1 MNKNTANTANPRFIQ
16 TEIEHDLKITG
27 EYIFDSRPDPT
38 LLNMLRSLGYSFYQA
53 VCDIIDNCFDAG
65 ADKVTIKLG
74 NKNGKDYIIIGDD
87 GNGMNKEILCSSV
100 VLAGT
105 NQLPER
111 NGVHLG
117 KFHMGLKTSILSM
130 KNSFAVITSR
140 EDMNDEL
147 MKTIYH
153 PDSQIENSD
162 WSMGLYTTSQ
172 EELDEFNDFLDT
184 PESGTI
190 VHIQGKKMIS
200 TSQSGIKSQR
210 TTLIKTIGRVY
221 RRYLLAGKVI
231 EVNGLEVEPIDPMF
245 YNIPAVYNGKDRK
258 SEIIG
263 QCEYKNI
270 RYVDADGKE
279 RRNGTLKYTAY
290 NVYNPVDKTWAKDNG
305 LNMENQG
312 IYVMRNNRE
321 IMAGTFFDNPY
332 KLISK
337 NPGFNYYRAELEYSV
352 NLDGEFK
359 LNLQKTQIQIS
370 QMIFDKI
377 VNQVKSDIK
386 KADNHWQK
394 LNRKTGKGTAEEI
407 SDFHHQMEE
416 HIKGKT
422 GLLPSIVKPQVAVTP
437 RPPRVGPKPPVR
449 HRRPKTTTPKW
460 KIELDYNMGP
470 RDWAVTG
477 RMLDWSKYTIELR
490 FNAKHRFW
498 TDHLSRQNPVNK
510 YAMYSFLYAMYRAQL
525 SNLDDDDYN
534 LQLYEQVEIQMGSIL
549 DTLLDGLSTPRGN

>member
-172 EELDEFNDFLDT
+172 EELDE
-184 PESGTI
+184 
-190 VHIQGKKMIS
+190 
-200 TSQSGIKSQR
+200 
-210 TTLIKTIGRVY
+210 
-221 RRYLLAGKVI
+221 LLA
-231 EVNGLEVEPIDPMF
+231 M
-245 YNIPAVYNGKDRK
+245 
-258 SEIIG
+258 
-263 QCEYKNI
+263 I
-270 RYVDADGKE
+270 R
-279 RRNGTLKYTAY
+279 
-290 NVYNPVDKTWAKDNG
+290 
-305 LNMENQG
+305 
-312 IYVMRNNRE
+312 
-321 IMAGTFFDNPY
+321 
-332 KLISK
+332 
-337 NPGFNYYRAELEYSV
+337 
-352 NLDGEFK
+352 
-359 LNLQKTQIQIS
+359 
-370 QMIFDKI
+370 
-377 VNQVKSDIK
+377 
-386 KADNHWQK
+386 
-394 LNRKTGKGTAEEI
+394 
-407 SDFHHQMEE
+407 
-416 HIKGKT
+416 
-422 GLLPSIVKPQVAVTP
+422 
-437 RPPRVGPKPPVR
+437 
-449 HRRPKTTTPKW
+449 
-460 KIELDYNMGP
+460 
-470 RDWAVTG
+470 
-477 RMLDWSKYTIELR
+477 
-490 FNAKHRFW
+490 
-498 TDHLSRQNPVNK
+498 
-510 YAMYSFLYAMYRAQL
+510 
-525 SNLDDDDYN
+525 
-534 LQLYEQVEIQMGSIL
+534 
-549 DTLLDGLSTPRGN
+549 